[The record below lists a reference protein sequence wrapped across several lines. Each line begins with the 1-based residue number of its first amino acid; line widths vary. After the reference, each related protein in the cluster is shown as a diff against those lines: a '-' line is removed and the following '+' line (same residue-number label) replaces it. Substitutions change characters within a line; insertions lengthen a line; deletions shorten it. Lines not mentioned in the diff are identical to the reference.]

1 MRKFITRVT
10 VGVIVRMALH
20 HKAAVTGTSEL
31 IRYKSKFSGFLYAG
45 IFIVMI
51 QGLAVGQQKDSK
63 AIRTRQEVEALI
75 QNAGASAPEWWDSVD
90 LNYPKTL
97 DLNWPI
103 KPIGQWNNQKN
114 VGQYIWDVINPN
126 PHRWR
131 EGIKLVHHL
140 MIKHKNDRAK
150 LARSMQSLGTMF
162 FNFEKDW
169 PRAVFW
175 WRMSV
180 KYGGRINPVHLAN
193 CYWQMGCEEMAREI
207 LLMISMDYTRNGEV
221 IKLWADMGQ
230 LDKALRLAEQKARSG
245 MPHIAYLAAGNACR
259 QAGRYTEALAYYRKT
274 IAARLPAKK
283 NNDFSRAV
291 EQARENIDAIRLF
304 EILDVSKAPDGV
316 YRGRSTA
323 FNGPMEVE
331 VKTAGGRIES
341 VRIVSHREKQFY
353 TALADTP
360 QQIVDKQTVKGIDA
374 VTGATITSEAIIT
387 ATARALASSL
397 K

>member
-1 MRKFITRVT
+1 MVT
-10 VGVIVRMALH
+10 SYHRA
-20 HKAAVTGTSEL
+20 TGTGL
-31 IRYKSKFSGFLYAG
+31 CRYVGRKSRWPRYLYAG

-51 QGLAVGQQKDSK
+51 QGLAMGQQETAKVV
-63 AIRTRQEVEALI
+63 RTREEVEALI
-75 QNAGASAPEWWDSVD
+75 KNAGASAPEWWDSAE

-97 DLNWPI
+97 DLNWPM
-103 KPIGQWNNQKN
+103 KPGEKWNNQKN

-126 PHRWR
+126 PHRWK

-140 MIKHKNDRAK
+140 MVKHKNDRAK
-150 LARSMQSLGTMF
+150 LARAMQSLGSMF
-162 FNFEKDW
+162 HNFQRDW

-175 WRMSV
+175 WRMSAR
-180 KYGGRINPVHLAN
+180 YSGRIDPIRIAN
-193 CYWQMGCEEMAREI
+193 CYWQMGCEEMVREI
-207 LLMISMDYTRNGEV
+207 LLRITADYTRNGEV

-230 LDKALRLAEQKARSG
+230 LDKALKLAEQKTRSG

-291 EQARENIDAIRLF
+291 EQAKENIDAIKLF
-304 EILDVSKAPDGV
+304 EMLDVSKIPGGV
-316 YRGRSTA
+316 YSGRSTA
-323 FNGPMEVE
+323 FNGPMQVE
-331 VKTAGGRIES
+331 VKVTDGRIES
-341 VRIVSHREKQFY
+341 VRVISHREKQFY
-353 TALADTP
+353 TALTDTP
-360 QQIVDKQTVKGIDA
+360 QQIVDKQRLKGIDA

-387 ATARALASSL
+387 AAAKALAGSL